1 MSRARIGLVVLLL
14 VIGGG
19 ILWGVLSPNRE
30 PGSPEVAQAKGV
42 SLVGY
47 DAAGKKAWEMTAAS
61 GSMKG
66 SAGSFDEVAIDFFG
80 EGGPLHATGKAL
92 AFADH
97 QATLSGGV
105 AVTRGSDYALSTDG
119 ITWDESQDA
128 LLAQTVSITVASG
141 RIAAQGFR
149 YDLSSGRSQLSGSV
163 HATVDDPAA
172 YTVSGAAAT
181 EEAGVVTVSGGV
193 TITGENA
200 DYTCGRLEYV
210 SDTKTVRLL
219 DGVDGT
225 LSDGEVHAGEVVL
238 SADGGT
244 TAAGGV
250 TVRLDAG
257 FFGGK
262 DGA

>member
-1 MSRARIGLVVLLL
+1 

-30 PGSPEVAQAKGV
+30 PGSPEVAQAQRV
-42 SLVGY
+42 NLVGY
-47 DAAGKKAWEMTAAS
+47 DATGKKAWEMTAAS

-66 SAGSFDEVAIDFFG
+66 SAGSFDDVSIDFYADG
-80 EGGPLHATGKAL
+80 APLRATAPTL
-92 AFADH
+92 AFTDG

-105 AVTRGSDYALSTDG
+105 AVARGSGYTLSTDG

-128 LLAQTVSITVASG
+128 LTAQTVSIAVPSG
-141 RIAAQGFR
+141 DITAKGFR
-149 YDLSSGRSQLSGSV
+149 YDLDSGRSQLSGGV
-163 HATVDDPAA
+163 RATVTDPAT
-172 YTVSGAAAT
+172 YTVSGDAAT
-181 EEAGVVTVSGGV
+181 EDGGIVTISGGV
-193 TITGENA
+193 AITGKNA
-200 DYTCGRLEYV
+200 DYTCGRLQYA

-225 LSDGEVHAGEVVL
+225 LPEGEIHAREIVL
-238 SADGGT
+238 SADGT

-250 TVRLDAG
+250 TLRLHAG
-257 FFGGK
+257 FFGGN